1 MRVNHSRRIVAPAR
15 SPILPWSAPR
25 GRPGVSKPRFR
36 LLTRLGRA
44 DRWAFDRV
52 AAARLR
58 GLEYV
63 LPRLSRFAD
72 HGVLWFTA
80 AGALG
85 LTGRPRLR
93 RAALRGSV
101 AIAVA
106 SPVVNL
112 VGKQAF
118 RRKRPVVDLVPPI
131 RIRWKLPTSHAFP
144 SGHSASA
151 AAFATGV
158 ALEAPGAVAAPAA
171 ATAAAVAFARVYTGA
186 HYPGDVLAGLGIGAL
201 AAAGTRLVWPARP
214 PVARAPVALAADG
227 LVAADGEGL
236 VAVVN
241 PVSGGT
247 GGATAAI
254 LPGRPDLA
262 VELIERELP
271 AAEIVRLGADEDAD
285 KVLAEAAER
294 AAVLAVVGG
303 DGTVNAGARA
313 ALEHDVPLL
322 VVPGGT
328 FDHFARA
335 LGVESA
341 ADAVDAYRGG
351 RLGRVD
357 VSYVAPVDGEPGGED
372 EQLFLNT
379 ASFGAYT
386 ELVDRRERLERRI
399 GKWPALAVA
408 AVRTLRRS
416 EPVDLVLDGRPRRVW
431 LGFVGNCGYGAR
443 GAAPTWRDRLDDG
456 RLDIRM
462 IATGRRVPRLR
473 AVAAVLAGH
482 LRVIPGYRA
491 WRATGLEVVS
501 PSGGL
506 RLARDGE
513 VSSLPAAVRFGKHA
527 GALLVF
533 VPGEAGKGRDG
544 RGGGARR

>member
-1 MRVNHSRRIVAPAR
+1 MRVNHSRSITVPSRFVIPRRREPVP
-15 SPILPWSAPR
+15 APR
-25 GRPGVSKPRFR
+25 SR
-36 LLTRLGRA
+36 LLRRLGRA

-63 LPRLSRFAD
+63 LPRLSRIAD
-72 HGVLWFTA
+72 RGVLWFTS
-80 AGALG
+80 AGVMG

-93 RAALRGSV
+93 RAALRGSI

-106 SPVVNL
+106 SPTVNL
-112 VGKQAF
+112 IGKQAF

-158 ALEAPGAVAAPAA
+158 ALEAPRRVAVPVA
-171 ATAAAVAFARVYTGA
+171 ATAAAVAFSRVYTGA

-201 AAAGTRLVWPARP
+201 AGIGTRMVWPARP
-214 PVARAPVALAADG
+214 PVARVGPADEPAKVAEDGRG
-227 LVAADGEGL
+227 LV
-236 VAVVN
+236 VVVN
-241 PVSGGT
+241 TRSGA
-247 GGATAAI
+247 GGAAPAGI
-254 LPGRPDLA
+254 SLPGSPEATLG
-262 VELIERELP
+262 LLERELP
-271 AAEIVRLGADEDAD
+271 AAEIVRLDPDGDVA
-285 KVLAEAAER
+285 KVFDEAAGR
-294 AAVLAVVGG
+294 ADVLAVVGG
-303 DGTVNAGARA
+303 DGSVNAAARA
-313 ALEHDVPLL
+313 ALDHDVPLL

-341 ADAVDAYRGG
+341 ADAISAYRSG

-357 VSYVAPVDGEPGGED
+357 VSYVVPVHAGAGRD
-372 EQLFLNT
+372 EERLFLNT

-408 AVRTLRRS
+408 AIRTLRHS
-416 EPVDLVLDGRPRRVW
+416 EPVDLRVDGRPLRVW
-431 LGFVGNCGYGAR
+431 LAFVGNGVFGSR
-443 GAAPTWRDRLDDG
+443 GAAPTWRGRLDDG
-456 RLDIRM
+456 RLDVRM
-462 IATGRRVPRLR
+462 VVTGRRVPRAR

-482 LRVIPGYRA
+482 LHVTPGYRE
-491 WRATGLEVVS
+491 WRTSGLEIVS
-501 PSGGL
+501 PDGGL

-513 VSSLPAAVRFGKHA
+513 VSALPAAIRFGKHT
-527 GALLVF
+527 GALAVF
-533 VPGEAGKGRDG
+533 RPAAAV
-544 RGGGARR
+544 